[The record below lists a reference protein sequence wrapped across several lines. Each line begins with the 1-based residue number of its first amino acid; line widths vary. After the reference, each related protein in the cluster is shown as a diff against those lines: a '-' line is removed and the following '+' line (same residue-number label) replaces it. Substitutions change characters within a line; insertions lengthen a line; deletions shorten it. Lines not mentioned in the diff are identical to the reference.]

1 MCKVLE
7 DHNAR
12 IDLEPEVRVMP
23 KRANKTPP
31 LQGQNFIVGSMD
43 VKALFPNCKKQ
54 KSSENIEKA
63 FKLTNLDFKNVDTEF
78 LVKLVSVVNRGKHQ
92 DQNLQQFLQTPKART
107 TLNSFLKKPKAGRD
121 SGRYQN

>member
-1 MCKVLE
+1 MVKKSPTGPLANIQSQILRPVRSALNQIVGTEVVNTEELCKVLE
-7 DHNAR
+7 DHNTR

-63 FKLTNLDFKNVDTEF
+63 FKLTNLDFKNVDT
-78 LVKLVSVVNRGKHQ
+78 
-92 DQNLQQFLQTPKART
+92 
-107 TLNSFLKKPKAGRD
+107 
-121 SGRYQN
+121 